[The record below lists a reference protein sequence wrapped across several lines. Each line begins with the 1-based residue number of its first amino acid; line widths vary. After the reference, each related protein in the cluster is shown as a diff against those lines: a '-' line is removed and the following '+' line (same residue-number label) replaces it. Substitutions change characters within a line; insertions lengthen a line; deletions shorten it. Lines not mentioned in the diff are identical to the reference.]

1 MRLHR
6 FAAQQLYHGERGIV
20 SFFELTNRLRPPET
34 VVMQPPSR
42 IFLPLWLILG
52 VSAGG
57 AQAIIPKPS
66 NMEVRA
72 GVFPLVS
79 KTEIRVEANN
89 PDARRI
95 GESLSAVLA
104 GAIGRQVPVRS
115 FERSNPPRGH
125 ILLSLQGT
133 GSLGPEGYELTIQP
147 DGIEIQ
153 AAAPS
158 GLFYGVQTL
167 RQMLPAEARR
177 TGLTLPCLKIQ
188 DKPRFRWRGL
198 MLDNSRTFLSMD
210 YLKRSVDR
218 MALYKLNILHLHLTD
233 DQGWRLEIKKYPKL
247 TSIGSRFDATTGG
260 GGGYYTQE
268 EMRNLVQYASAR
280 NIMIVPEIEMPGHS
294 VEVLTAYP
302 DLACPYPGRPPLEI
316 VPWKDMFSGHPHHT
330 VPLCAGNERV
340 YQVYQDILSE
350 VIGLF
355 PSEFIHLG
363 GDEVPKEAWKQC
375 PKCRARMKAEGLKD
389 ENELQSYFI
398 KRMARF
404 VAEKGRRAIGWDEIL
419 EGGLAPG
426 AAVMSWRGIEGG
438 IAAAKMGHDVV
449 MTPGSHCYLDSS
461 VLRLPVERVYSY
473 EPIPAELNGPV
484 AERVIG
490 LQGSMWTHLATN
502 EKAIDYQIYPRLL
515 ALAEIAW
522 SPAAGRNWPDFDSRL
537 AGHLKRLETLGIK
550 YFNPAAYA
558 AASKI
563 GSWQAREVEGESPHV
578 LEWDVTRLVN
588 KPGEYEVQVRS
599 DGGQRRGVFVQS
611 IALFEDGQEIS
622 RETLPGPVSTGNF
635 AVAWVKLGNRKPG
648 AAYAIRTVVKGV
660 PGNDVTGSVW
670 LLESPGK

>member
-1 MRLHR
+1 MP
-6 FAAQQLYHGERGIV
+6 II
-20 SFFELTNRLRPPET
+20 T
-34 VVMQPPSR
+34 SR
-42 IFLPLWLILG
+42 HPLAVLPLWLFLG
-52 VSAGG
+52 ASATC
-57 AQAIIPKPS
+57 AQDTLAAPAIIPQPS
-66 NMEVRA
+66 AMEVDA
-72 GVFPLVS
+72 GVFLLGP
-79 KTEIRVEANN
+79 KTEIWVEANKPN
-89 PDARRI
+89 ARRI
-95 GESLSAVLA
+95 GESLSAVLSKA
-104 GAIGRQVPVRS
+104 TGYQVPVRNS
-115 FERSNPPRGH
+115 ERSSPPRGH
-125 ILLSLQGT
+125 ILLLLKET
-133 GSLGPEGYELTIQP
+133 GSLGPEGYDLTIRP
-147 DGIEIQ
+147 DGIQIQ
-153 AAAPS
+153 ADAPS

-167 RQMLPAEARR
+167 RQMLPAEPRR

-210 YLKRSVDR
+210 YLERSVDR

-247 TSIGSRFDATTGG
+247 TSIGSRFDARTGG

-280 NIMIVPEIEMPGHS
+280 NITIVPEIEMPGHS

-302 DLACPYPGRPPLEI
+302 DLACPYPARPPLEI
-316 VPWKDMFSGHPHHT
+316 VPWKDMFGGHPHHT

-375 PKCRARMKAEGLKD
+375 PRCQARMKAEGLKD

-449 MTPGSHCYLDSS
+449 MTPSSHCYLDYS

-473 EPIPAELNGPV
+473 EAIPAELNGQL

-490 LQGSMWTHLATN
+490 VQGSMWTHLATN
-502 EKAIDYQIYPRLL
+502 DKATDYQIYPRLL
-515 ALAEIAW
+515 ALAEVAW
-522 SPAAGRNWPDFDSRL
+522 SPAAGRNWPEFDSRL

-550 YFNPAAYA
+550 YYNPAAYA
-558 AASKI
+558 AAIKI
-563 GSWQAREVEGESPHV
+563 GSWQAQELEGESPHV

-588 KPGEYEVQVRS
+588 KPGEYEVQIRGDAS
-599 DGGQRRGVFVQS
+599 GPSGQGTTQQSRGQRRAVFVQS
-611 IALFEDGQEIS
+611 IALLEDGQEIS
-622 RETLPGPVSTGNF
+622 REMLPGSVSAGNF
-635 AVAWVKLGNRKPG
+635 QPAWVKLANRKPG
-648 AAYAIRTVVKGV
+648 AAYAIRTVVTGV